1 MESDSEPALL
11 LAVARNE
18 SLFDPSV
25 RSRAGALGWMQIMP
39 FHYEDRGALPGEAN
53 WGNSRVSIRKAD
65 GLLRENS
72 RRYHGNPYL
81 AVAAYNAGPKAA
93 SRWERQL
100 GGSPDRDIY
109 LAWIG
114 YPETRHYVENVLIDR
129 EIYDW
134 IIRAESP
141 E

>member
-1 MESDSEPALL
+1 MELPTSRPIPLPIHVL
-11 LAVARNE
+11 
-18 SLFDPSV
+18 SV
-25 RSRAGALGWMQIMP
+25 VLS
-39 FHYEDRGALPGEAN
+39 H
-53 WGNSRVSIRKAD
+53 
-65 GLLRENS
+65 
-72 RRYHGNPYL
+72 L

-114 YPETRHYVENVLIDR
+114 YPETRHYVEKVLIDR

-134 IIRAESP
+134 LITAGSGD
-141 E
+141 

>member
-1 MESDSEPALL
+1 
-11 LAVARNE
+11 V
-18 SLFDPSV
+18 
-25 RSRAGALGWMQIMP
+25 
-39 FHYEDRGALPGEAN
+39 
-53 WGNSRVSIRKAD
+53 
-65 GLLRENS
+65 
-72 RRYHGNPYL
+72 
-81 AVAAYNAGPKAA
+81 A

-114 YPETRHYVENVLIDR
+114 YPETRHYVEKVLIDR

>member
-1 MESDSEPALL
+1 MICIQPRAP
-11 LAVARNE
+11 ARNE
-18 SLFDPSV
+18 SLFEPSV

-39 FHYEDRGALPGEAN
+39 FHYQERGALPGEGN
-53 WGNSRVSIRKAD
+53 WRNPGISIRQGD

-72 RRYHGNPYL
+72 RRFQGNPYL
-81 AVAAYNAGPKAA
+81 AVAAYNAGPQAA

-100 GGSPDRDIY
+100 GGSPERDIY

-114 YPETRHYVENVLIDR
+114 YPETRHYVEKVLIDR

-134 IIRAESP
+134 IIRAE
-141 E
+141 